1 MEERIPHSMSD
12 LTLTAANFITLM
24 FERTDEDGVL
34 YIPGWH
40 YSRPGWESDAPGST
54 DENDSYRCKIDW
66 NLAKYE
72 KVKEKFEKFYLA
84 LKEIA
89 KFYDELFEDG
99 TNPDEI
105 LGNEDLSKVWNL
117 YLKPFDIGDFD
128 QDKFDE
134 IYDKLDAIA
143 WVKQIAAKI
152 ANGQKLEDFEKEAL
166 ADYVDITVTEEE
178 LTYRQ
183 KYLNHLHKQAELRLG
198 DNICAYD
205 ITLRAWRLCKLFSL
219 GAPQIIINNEGHQLA
234 AAFVLHEYGISR
246 ELVDNTVR
254 LRLEQMELMTD
265 EELDELCR
273 PQKANTRK
281 SLAPLFVFEVLSKYS
296 DSKTHLR
303 QNDILKKLS
312 EYPYEISL
320 ERKALSRIIHNLTDS
335 PQYAVFQDKSGV
347 WVEQE
352 KKG

>member
-1 MEERIPHSMSD
+1 MEEKIIDSMSD
-12 LTLTAANFITLM
+12 STLTPADFITLM
-24 FERTDEDGVL
+24 FERTDEDGIL

-40 YSRPGWESDAPGST
+40 YDRPGWESNAPGST

-72 KVKEKFEKFYLA
+72 KVKEKFEEFYLA

-89 KFYDELFEDG
+89 KFH
-99 TNPDEI
+99 DEI
-105 LGNEDLSKVWNL
+105 YEDLDNAETIIGDPELIKFWNL
-117 YLKPFDIGDFD
+117 YLNPYELGEFDGN
-128 QDKFDE
+128 KVDE
-134 IYDKLDAIA
+134 IYDKLDTIA
-143 WVKQIAAKI
+143 WVKQIAGKI
-152 ANGQKLEDFEKEAL
+152 SNGEKIEDFEKEVL
-166 ADYVDITVTEEE
+166 TDYVDISVSVEEIA
-178 LTYRQ
+178 YRQ
-183 KYLNHLHKQAELRLG
+183 KYLNFLHKQAEQRLG
-198 DNICAYD
+198 NNICAHD
-205 ITLRAWRLCKLFSL
+205 IILRSRRLYKLFAIK
-219 GAPQIIINNEGHQLA
+219 APEIIINHEGHQLA

-246 ELVDNTVR
+246 ELVDNNIR
-254 LRLEQMELMTD
+254 LRLEQMELMSD

-273 PQKANTRK
+273 PQKSNTRK
-281 SLAPLFVFEVLSKYS
+281 SLAPLFVYEILSKYS

-347 WVEQE
+347 WVDKEN
-352 KKG
+352 

>member
-1 MEERIPHSMSD
+1 MEEKIIDSMSD
-12 LTLTAANFITLM
+12 STLTPADFITLM

-72 KVKEKFEKFYLA
+72 KVKEKFEEFYLA

-89 KFYDELFEDG
+89 KFH
-99 TNPDEI
+99 DEI
-105 LGNEDLSKVWNL
+105 YEDLDNAETIIGDTELIKFWDL
-117 YLKPFDIGDFD
+117 YLKPYDLGKFDGD
-128 QDKFDE
+128 KIDE
-134 IYDKLDAIA
+134 IYDKLDTIA
-143 WVKQIAAKI
+143 WVKQIARKI
-152 ANGQKLEDFEKEAL
+152 SNGEKIEDFEKEAL
-166 ADYVDITVTEEE
+166 NDYVDISVTEEE
-178 LTYRQ
+178 IAYRQ
-183 KYLNHLHKQAELRLG
+183 KYLNFLHKQAELRLG
-198 DNICAYD
+198 NNICAHD
-205 ITLRAWRLCKLFSL
+205 IIVRSFRLYKLFAL
-219 GAPQIIINNEGHQLA
+219 KAPEMIINNEGRQLA

-246 ELVDNTVR
+246 ELVDNNIR
-254 LRLEQMELMTD
+254 LRLEQMELMSE

-281 SLAPLFVFEVLSKYS
+281 SLAPLFVFEVLSKHS

-320 ERKALSRIIHNLTDS
+320 ERKALSRIIHNLADS
-335 PQYAVFQDKSGV
+335 PQYAVFQDKSGA